1 MPLLTRLYV
10 YPQTLPQPDTGQIK
24 LLCIASPDDRIAPT
38 PFGLSQH
45 IASPHSFDT
54 HTYSPL
60 SAQSAIAA
68 RLHSHLSHPPAT
80 KHKAISPHSPFVAR
94 SSTLAMAAVVAP
106 QHAGLWQ
113 RRTDQAIHIPNINMS
128 GLMPSYD
135 TSSRTV
141 TNPPNSRPFQ
151 PTTSHMDLNMPLFST
166 HPLTTSVPYQ
176 SGAFAFDS
184 LSVNPY
190 NMQQAFPVSYP
201 PPLSHAVTYPGAQ
214 DMQPLPT
221 VREARNGFPLERTTP
236 PVKTETSSPIQ
247 PNQLFT
253 ESAYSE
259 DYKPAASDSAEANI
273 NFSTDVDTLM
283 KAIQAKQQSVQQRQ
297 PPPAKVRELS
307 HHETLK
313 ARDSLL
319 LQEEEVKPSQKPKK
333 RYQCSIPGCNK
344 SFYQKTHLE
353 IHTRAHTG
361 VKPFVSVCL
370 SSCCFTLTENA
381 AL

>member
-1 MPLLTRLYV
+1 
-10 YPQTLPQPDTGQIK
+10 
-24 LLCIASPDDRIAPT
+24 
-38 PFGLSQH
+38 
-45 IASPHSFDT
+45 
-54 HTYSPL
+54 
-60 SAQSAIAA
+60 
-68 RLHSHLSHPPAT
+68 
-80 KHKAISPHSPFVAR
+80 
-94 SSTLAMAAVVAP
+94 
-106 QHAGLWQ
+106 
-113 RRTDQAIHIPNINMS
+113 
-128 GLMPSYD
+128 
-135 TSSRTV
+135 
-141 TNPPNSRPFQ
+141 
-151 PTTSHMDLNMPLFST
+151 
-166 HPLTTSVPYQ
+166 
-176 SGAFAFDS
+176 
-184 LSVNPY
+184 
-190 NMQQAFPVSYP
+190 
-201 PPLSHAVTYPGAQ
+201 
-214 DMQPLPT
+214 
-221 VREARNGFPLERTTP
+221 ERTTP

-361 VKPFVSVCL
+361 VKPFVSVRL
-370 SSCCFTLTENA
+370 SRCCFTL
-381 AL
+381 